1 MALKGLDIFKLSPKK
16 NCKECGSPTCM
27 AFCMKVAQ
35 GAVALDKCPYFS
47 EEAKAKLS
55 EATAPPM
62 KTITV
67 GNDIKLGGET
77 VLFRHE
83 KTLVNRNRFAVPVC
97 TCMDEA
103 AADQKLADIQ
113 KVDYERIGEREYI
126 EFVMVRCEKDSAGKW
141 EDLVKKAA
149 ATGRTLILNCT
160 CPECAKKALAICKD
174 GKPIL
179 NGATPENYEEMSAIA
194 TEAGVTL
201 GVHADS
207 LSELHDLIAKLE
219 AAGNKNLIID
229 VTGKTVKET
238 FANTVLVRRTA
249 LKDGDRTFGYPSIVD
264 LAKLAAGDEHL
275 ETALAAVFT
284 LKYGSII
291 VMERIGYAEA
301 LPLYGLRQNVFTDPQ
316 KPMKVAPGI
325 YPMNGATPDD
335 PCMLTV
341 DFALTYFLVSGEIER
356 SNVPVNLLITD
367 ASGMSVL
374 TAWAAGKFSSSSIK
388 KFFDEFELDKKIN
401 NRTLV
406 IPGKVAV
413 MKGEIQDKLPDWN
426 VVVGTRE
433 AVEIVKF
440 LKDGEH
446 IKAAEAVA
454 ATKKPKE
461 EKKEVVDADAPIDYS
476 KIVIP
481 EIPHKDLG
489 VTYKQRNVESK
500 KFVTI
505 GERIHCISPV
515 IREAMATFNPDP
527 ILERAAQQIKAGATY
542 LDVNIGPAE
551 SNGPELMTWAVK
563 LLQENFNNVPLALD
577 TANKKAIEA
586 GIRVYNRTNG
596 KPIVNSADAGSRI
609 SNIDLAA
616 ANDAIVIALCS
627 ADGIAKDNDERMH
640 HCHTMLDRGMALGME
655 AEDLWFDPLFLVV
668 KGMQDKQMDVL
679 NAIKLFSD
687 EGLKSTGGLSNNS
700 NGAPKTLRPIMD
712 SALVAMAM
720 MQGLTSAIV
729 NPNDLRLMETIKS
742 CDIFKNNE
750 LYSDPA
756 PIIRGWVQPHSRS
769 MEKMRE
775 NAEKARIF
783 PMPRWLSTGECRCP
797 AFHPAPLPGRGR
809 FPDLSLRALRSKARQ
824 SRSTGRNTGKPPAD
838 TEYS

>member
-413 MKGEIQDKLPDWN
+413 MKGEIQDKLPEWN

-750 LYSDPA
+750 LYSDSYLE
-756 PIIRGWVQPHSRS
+756 I
-769 MEKMRE
+769 
-775 NAEKARIF
+775 
-783 PMPRWLSTGECRCP
+783 
-797 AFHPAPLPGRGR
+797 
-809 FPDLSLRALRSKARQ
+809 
-824 SRSTGRNTGKPPAD
+824 
-838 TEYS
+838 

>member
-1 MALKGLDIFKLSPKK
+1 
-16 NCKECGSPTCM
+16 
-27 AFCMKVAQ
+27 
-35 GAVALDKCPYFS
+35 
-47 EEAKAKLS
+47 
-55 EATAPPM
+55 M

-291 VMERIGYAEA
+291 VMERLGYAEA

-476 KIVIP
+476 KLVIP

-679 NAIKLFSD
+679 NAIKLFAD

-750 LYSDPA
+750 LYSDSYLE
-756 PIIRGWVQPHSRS
+756 I
-769 MEKMRE
+769 
-775 NAEKARIF
+775 
-783 PMPRWLSTGECRCP
+783 
-797 AFHPAPLPGRGR
+797 
-809 FPDLSLRALRSKARQ
+809 
-824 SRSTGRNTGKPPAD
+824 
-838 TEYS
+838 

>member
-35 GAVALDKCPYFS
+35 GAVSLDKCPYFS
-47 EEAKAKLS
+47 PDAIATLS

-67 GNDIKLGGET
+67 GSDIKLGGET

-83 KTLVNRNRFAVPVC
+83 KTLVSRNRFAVPVC
-97 TCMDEA
+97 TGMDDAKVDE
-103 AADQKLADIQ
+103 KLADLK
-113 KVDYERIGEREYI
+113 KVDYERIGEREYV
-126 EFVMVRCEKDSAGKW
+126 EFVLVHCGKDSSDKW
-141 EDLVKKAA
+141 EDLVRKAM
-149 ATGRTLILNCT
+149 ATERTLILDC
-160 CPECAKKALAICKD
+160 ECAACAQKALTLCKD
-174 GKPIL
+174 AKPIL
-179 NGATPENYEEMSAIA
+179 NGANAENYEALNA
-194 TEAGVTL
+194 VAKEAGVTL
-201 GVHADS
+201 GVRGAD
-207 LSELHDLIAKLE
+207 LAELYDTVKKLE
-219 AAGNKNLIID
+219 GLGNKNLILD
-229 VTGKTVKET
+229 VTGKDAKET
-238 FANTVLVRRTA
+238 FANAVLVRRTA
-249 LKDGDRTFGYPSIVD
+249 LKDGDRTFGYPSIVN
-264 LAKLAAGDEHL
+264 LAKIAKGDLHL
-275 ETALAAVFT
+275 QTALAAVFT

-291 VMERIGYAEA
+291 VMEQMRYAEA
-301 LPLYGLRQNVFTDPQ
+301 LPLYGLRQNIYTDPQ

-335 PCMLTV
+335 PCLMTV

-374 TAWAAGKFSSSSIK
+374 TAWAAGKFSSSTVK
-388 KFFDEFELDKKIN
+388 KFFDEYDIAGKIN
-401 NRTLV
+401 SRTLV
-406 IPGKVAV
+406 LPGKVAV

-433 AVEIVKF
+433 AVEIVKY

-446 IKAAEAVA
+446 IKAAELVA
-454 ATKKPKE
+454 ASKKPKE
-461 EKKEVVDADAPIDYS
+461 EKKVVDENAPVDFS
-476 KIVIP
+476 KLVIP
-481 EIPHKDLG
+481 EIVHKDLG
-489 VTYKQRNVESK
+489 VTYKTRNVQSK

-679 NAIKLFSD
+679 NAIKLFAD

-700 NGAPKTLRPIMD
+700 NGAPKALRPIMD

-750 LYSDPA
+750 LYSD
-756 PIIRGWVQPHSRS
+756 SYL
-769 MEKMRE
+769 E
-775 NAEKARIF
+775 
-783 PMPRWLSTGECRCP
+783 L
-797 AFHPAPLPGRGR
+797 
-809 FPDLSLRALRSKARQ
+809 
-824 SRSTGRNTGKPPAD
+824 
-838 TEYS
+838 

>member
-1 MALKGLDIFKLSPKK
+1 MAVKGLDIFKLSPKK

-35 GAVALDKCPYFS
+35 GALPITKCPYMS
-47 EEAKAKLS
+47 PEAIALLS

-62 KTITV
+62 KSIEV
-67 GNDIKLGGET
+67 AGHKLGGET

-83 KTLVNRNRFAVPVC
+83 KTFVSRNLFAVSIN
-97 TCMDEA
+97 TEMDDAAVEA
-103 AADQKLADIQ
+103 KIAELKS
-113 KVDYERIGEREYI
+113 VDYERIGEREYV
-126 EFVMVRCEKDSAGKW
+126 EFVTVRNCGDNARFVELA
-141 EDLVKKAA
+141 KKAA
-149 ATGRTLILNCT
+149 ALERGVILET
-160 CPECAKKALAICKD
+160 TDVEAAKAAVEAIKDAKPVVNGVNKDNLEAMNELAKAYGI
-174 GKPIL
+174 
-179 NGATPENYEEMSAIA
+179 
-194 TEAGVTL
+194 VL
-201 GVHADS
+201 GVQAAD
-207 LSELHDLIAKLE
+207 LNELHDTVEALE
-219 AAGNKNLIID
+219 KAGNKNLLLD
-229 VTGKTVKET
+229 VTGATIKET
-238 FANTVLVRRTA
+238 FGNAVQVRRAA
-249 LKDGDRTFGYPSIVD
+249 LKDNDRTFGYPSIVD
-264 LAKLAAGDEHL
+264 LSKLCGTEYHL
-275 ETALAAVFT
+275 ATALASVFT

-291 VMERIGYAEA
+291 IMPRMTYAEA
-301 LPLYGLRQNVFTDPQ
+301 LPLYGLRQNIYTDPQ
-316 KPMKVAPGI
+316 KPMKVAPGL
-325 YPMNGATPDD
+325 YPVNGAGPDD
-335 PCMLTV
+335 PCALTV
-341 DFALTYFLVSGEIER
+341 DFALTYFLVSGELER
-356 SNVPVNLLITD
+356 SKIPVNLLITD

-374 TAWAAGKFSSSSIK
+374 TAWAAGKFSSTSVK
-388 KFFDEFELDKKIN
+388 KFFDEFDIASKIN
-401 NRTLV
+401 NRTLI

-433 AVEIVKF
+433 AVELVKY
-440 LKDGEH
+440 LKDGEYV
-446 IKAAEAVA
+446 KAAEAVA
-454 ATKKPKE
+454 ASKKPAE
-461 EKKEVVDADAPIDYS
+461 EKKEAVDANAPLDFE
-476 KIVIP
+476 KIAASIP
-481 EIPHKDLG
+481 AIKIRDDLNAH
-489 VTYKQRNVESK
+489 YKQRDPESP

-577 TANKKAIEA
+577 TANKRAIEA
-586 GIRVYNRTNG
+586 GIHVYNRTNG

-616 ANDAIVIALCS
+616 ANDAICIALCS
-627 ADGIAKDNDERMH
+627 ADGIAKDNEERMM
-640 HCHTMLDRGMALGME
+640 HCHHMLERGLSLGME
-655 AEDLWFDPLFLVV
+655 ATDLWFDPLFLVV

-700 NGAPKTLRPIMD
+700 NGAPKNVRPIMD

-750 LYSDPA
+750 LYSDSYLE
-756 PIIRGWVQPHSRS
+756 V
-769 MEKMRE
+769 
-775 NAEKARIF
+775 
-783 PMPRWLSTGECRCP
+783 
-797 AFHPAPLPGRGR
+797 
-809 FPDLSLRALRSKARQ
+809 
-824 SRSTGRNTGKPPAD
+824 
-838 TEYS
+838 

>member
-433 AVEIVKF
+433 AVELVKF
-440 LKDGEH
+440 LKAGEH

-454 ATKKPKE
+454 ATKQPKE
-461 EKKEVVDADAPIDYS
+461 EKKDAVDADAPIDYS

-750 LYSDPA
+750 LYSDSYLE
-756 PIIRGWVQPHSRS
+756 I
-769 MEKMRE
+769 
-775 NAEKARIF
+775 
-783 PMPRWLSTGECRCP
+783 
-797 AFHPAPLPGRGR
+797 
-809 FPDLSLRALRSKARQ
+809 
-824 SRSTGRNTGKPPAD
+824 
-838 TEYS
+838 

>member
-1 MALKGLDIFKLSPKK
+1 MAVKGLDIFKLSPKK

-35 GAVALDKCPYFS
+35 GALPITKCPYMS
-47 EEAKAKLS
+47 PEAIALLS

-62 KTITV
+62 KTLEIA
-67 GNDIKLGGET
+67 GHKLGGET

-83 KTLVNRNRFAVPVC
+83 KTLVSRNLFAVSIN
-97 TCMDEA
+97 TEMDDA
-103 AADQKLADIQ
+103 AVDAKIEELK
-113 KVDYERIGEREYI
+113 KVDYERIGEREYV
-126 EFVMVRCEKDSAGKW
+126 EFVTVRNCGDNARFVELA
-141 EDLVKKAA
+141 KKAA
-149 ATGRTLILNCT
+149 VLERGVILET
-160 CPECAKKALAICKD
+160 TDAEAAKAAVEAIKD
-174 GKPIL
+174 VKPVV
-179 NGATPENYEEMSAIA
+179 NGVNKDNLEAMNEIA
-194 TEAGVTL
+194 KTYGIVL
-201 GVHADS
+201 GVQGAD
-207 LSELHDLIAKLE
+207 LNELHDTVEALE
-219 AAGNKNLIID
+219 KAGNKDLLID
-229 VTGKTVKET
+229 VTGATIKET
-238 FANTVLVRRTA
+238 FGNAVQVRRAA
-249 LKDGDRTFGYPSIVD
+249 LKDNDRTFGYPSIVD
-264 LAKLAAGDEHL
+264 LSKLCGTEYHL
-275 ETALAAVFT
+275 ATALASVFT

-291 VMERIGYAEA
+291 IMPRMTYAEA
-301 LPLYGLRQNVFTDPQ
+301 LPLYGLRQNIYTDPQ

-325 YPMNGATPDD
+325 YPINGAGPDD
-335 PCMLTV
+335 PCALTV
-341 DFALTYFLVSGEIER
+341 DFALTYFLVSGELER
-356 SNVPVNLLITD
+356 SKVPINLLITD

-374 TAWAAGKFSSSSIK
+374 TAWAAGKFSSTTVK
-388 KFFDEFELDKKIN
+388 KFFDEFDIASKIN
-401 NRTLV
+401 NRTLI

-433 AVEIVKF
+433 AVELVKY

-454 ATKKPKE
+454 ASKKPAE
-461 EKKEVVDADAPIDYS
+461 EKKAEVDVNAPLDFEKIAASIPAIKIRDDLDA
-476 KIVIP
+476 
-481 EIPHKDLG
+481 H
-489 VTYKQRNVESK
+489 YKQRDPESP

-505 GERIHCISPV
+505 GERIHCPV

-577 TANKKAIEA
+577 TANKRAIEA
-586 GIRVYNRTNG
+586 GIKVYNRTNG

-609 SNIDLAA
+609 SYIDLAA
-616 ANDAIVIALCS
+616 ANDAICVALCS
-627 ADGIAKDNDERMH
+627 ADGIAKDNEERMM
-640 HCHTMLDRGMALGME
+640 HCHHMLERGLSLGME
-655 AEDLWFDPLFLVV
+655 ATDLWFDPLFLVV

-700 NGAPKTLRPIMD
+700 NGAPKNVRPIMD

-750 LYSDPA
+750 LYSDSYLDA
-756 PIIRGWVQPHSRS
+756 
-769 MEKMRE
+769 
-775 NAEKARIF
+775 
-783 PMPRWLSTGECRCP
+783 
-797 AFHPAPLPGRGR
+797 
-809 FPDLSLRALRSKARQ
+809 
-824 SRSTGRNTGKPPAD
+824 
-838 TEYS
+838 

>member
-1 MALKGLDIFKLSPKK
+1 MAVKGLDIFKLSPKT

-35 GAVALDKCPYFS
+35 GAVSIDKCPHMS
-47 EEAKAKLS
+47 DEAKALLS

-62 KTITV
+62 KTSSV
-67 GNDIKLGGET
+67 GAGDNAHKLGGET

-83 KTLVNRNRFAVPVC
+83 KTLVNRNLYAVSLC
-97 TCMDEA
+97 TCMDDA
-103 AADQKLADIQ
+103 TVDAKLADMA
-113 KVDYERIGEREYI
+113 KVDYERIGEREYV
-126 EFVMVRCEKDSAGKW
+126 EVVLVHDEKGDADRLKALCEK
-141 EDLVKKAA
+141 VA
-149 ATGRTLILNCT
+149 ATGRVVVIDCENVDTVK
-160 CPECAKKALAICKD
+160 PAVEAIKD
-174 GKPIL
+174 SKPIL
-179 NGATPENYEEMSAIA
+179 NGANAGNYEAMNAVA
-194 TEAGVTL
+194 TAAGVTL
-201 GVHADS
+201 GVRGAD
-207 LSELHDLIAKLE
+207 LSELHDTVAALE
-219 AAGNKNLIID
+219 KAGNKNLVLD
-229 VTGKTVKET
+229 VTGKDAKET
-238 FANTVLVRRTA
+238 YGNAVMVRRA
-249 LKDGDRTFGYPSIVD
+249 AIKDGDRTFGYPSIVN
-264 LAKLAAGDEHL
+264 LSKIAAGDIHL
-275 ETALAAVFT
+275 QTAYAALFT
-284 LKYGSII
+284 VKYGSII
-291 VMERIGYAEA
+291 VMDKISYAES
-301 LPLYGLRQNVFTDPQ
+301 LPLHGLRQNIFTDPQ

-325 YPMNGATPDD
+325 YPMNGATADS

-356 SNVPVNLLITD
+356 SKVPVNLLITD

-374 TAWAAGKFSSSSIK
+374 TAWAAGKFSSSSVK
-388 KFFDEFELDKKIN
+388 KFFDEFDLAGKIN
-401 NRTLV
+401 SRTLV

-413 MKGEIQDKLPDWN
+413 MKGEIQDKLPEWN

-446 IKAAEAVA
+446 EKAAAAVA
-454 ATKKPKE
+454 ATKTTTAPKKE
-461 EKKEVVDADAPIDYS
+461 EVNADAPLDFAKIAASIPKIEVVDM
-476 KIVIP
+476 
-481 EIPHKDLG
+481 G
-489 VTYKQRNVESK
+489 VTYKTRNVESK

-515 IREAMATFNPDP
+515 IREAMNTMNPEP
-527 ILERAAQQIKAGATY
+527 ILKRAAEQIAAGATY

-586 GIRVYNRTNG
+586 GIAVYNRTNG

-627 ADGIAKDNDERMH
+627 ADGIAKDNDERMT
-640 HCHTMLDRGMALGME
+640 HCHHMLDRGMALGME
-655 AEDLWFDPLFLVV
+655 ADDLWFDPLFLVV

-700 NGAPKTLRPIMD
+700 NGAPKNVRPIMD
-712 SALVAMAM
+712 SALVAMCM

-729 NPNDLRLMETIKS
+729 NPCDKRLMETIKS

-750 LYSDPA
+750 LYSDSYLDA
-756 PIIRGWVQPHSRS
+756 
-769 MEKMRE
+769 
-775 NAEKARIF
+775 
-783 PMPRWLSTGECRCP
+783 
-797 AFHPAPLPGRGR
+797 
-809 FPDLSLRALRSKARQ
+809 
-824 SRSTGRNTGKPPAD
+824 
-838 TEYS
+838 